1 MKTDE
6 EIQQH
11 CDECGLGKWAWAAC
25 EGANC
30 TGDGVI
36 EDTFDGLCRWCSCEE
51 ERPTDPAAMP
61 PPMSAEADEWTAWF
75 YRFYEGE
82 PNQSQRGEHT
92 CSGLPN

>member
-1 MKTDE
+1 MNSDK

-30 TGDGVI
+30 KGDGVI

-51 ERPTDPAAMP
+51 ERPTDPADMP
-61 PPMSAEADEWTAWF
+61 PPMRAEAEEWQEWVV
-75 YRFYEGE
+75 
-82 PNQSQRGEHT
+82 PMLQRQMLRSCESEST
-92 CSGLPN
+92 Q